1 MAVWCSAVPLVL
13 IGPPIGPNSVSV
25 LISAGVRFE
34 VQDRVPH
41 IEIGRGN
48 SVAEALDRLDLPELA
63 GTVAGDN
70 TILAVVRE
78 GVVREQL
85 LSTLAAT
92 VACRQVFASE
102 WWGVARRFIHSN
114 HPGVPVAADVRRRP
128 LPAPGG
134 RR

>member
-48 SVAEALDRLDLPELA
+48 SVAEGTIFALSPSPRLLTDHNTGMSWIQWDVPALINTNTSRPAHL
-63 GTVAGDN
+63 TVAYGPATELPDLQDMAYN
-70 TILAVVRE
+70 PPSPRHFWET
-78 GVVREQL
+78 
-85 LSTLAAT
+85 LS
-92 VACRQVFASE
+92 
-102 WWGVARRFIHSN
+102 
-114 HPGVPVAADVRRRP
+114 
-128 LPAPGG
+128 
-134 RR
+134 